1 MKKPTKSFA
10 AQYPYLTYWI
20 EDWGEMETTSGDWGN
35 PRIRLIDD
43 GGTCFEDYAAKT
55 HEEALVNAEKH
66 LRDIESQRFDKATKA
81 ELEAKYALLT
91 PK

>member
-1 MKKPTKSFA
+1 M
-10 AQYPYLTYWI
+10 
-20 EDWGEMETTSGDWGN
+20 
-35 PRIRLIDD
+35 DD

-55 HEEALVNAEKH
+55 HEEALVNAEKY

-81 ELEAKYALLT
+81 ELEAEYALLT